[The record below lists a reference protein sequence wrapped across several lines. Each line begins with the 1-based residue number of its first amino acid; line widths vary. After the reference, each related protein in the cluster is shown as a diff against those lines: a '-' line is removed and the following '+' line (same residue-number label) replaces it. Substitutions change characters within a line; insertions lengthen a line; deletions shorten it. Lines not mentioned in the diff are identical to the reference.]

1 MPPIIHADKLQ
12 GLTIVAIAL
21 VSGFFLCV
29 ASVGLIQLWP
39 PTPLVEHG
47 YLTRLC
53 VTAKL
58 GNQSRVASWVS
69 PAISTRTGHIRYP
82 SIQGTSLCGFA
93 PWAPRLPA
101 NATWEVE
108 Q

>member
-1 MPPIIHADKLQ
+1 MSPVSRSDKLHA
-12 GLTIVAIAL
+12 LVLAAIAL
-21 VSGFFLCV
+21 VSACLMCV
-29 ASVGLIQLWP
+29 AVVGLVQLWP
-39 PTPLVEHG
+39 PPLLAEHG

-69 PAISTRTGHIRYP
+69 PAISARTGHIRYP
-82 SIQGTSLCGFA
+82 AIQGSSICGFA